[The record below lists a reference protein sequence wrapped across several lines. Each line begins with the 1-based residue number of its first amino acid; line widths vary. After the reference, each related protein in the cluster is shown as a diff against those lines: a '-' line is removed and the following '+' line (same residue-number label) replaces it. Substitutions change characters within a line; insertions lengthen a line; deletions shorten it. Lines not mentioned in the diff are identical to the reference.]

1 MYWNPR
7 VAAMFE
13 QAKSENKNMAELTN
27 EEFRKSLFKT
37 FRSRGVLEALKV
49 SSSVLQW
56 FILGD
61 YHLINLK

>member
-1 MYWNPR
+1 
-7 VAAMFE
+7 
-13 QAKSENKNMAELTN
+13 MAELTN
-27 EEFRKSLFKT
+27 EEFRKSLLKT